1 MSPPH
6 RKFPKAL
13 KNCAEVIELG
23 KDAISYCLVRRAP
36 RQTLAA
42 PESVAF
48 HCSAG
53 THTQTQPC
61 TSGRHPCP
69 RAAVASRSFARS
81 RRRRAER
88 VRSGDDDVASGGGA
102 RIVHRRRGARAV
114 LHVADAP
121 VIEMNAR
128 SASNSTPEHRSEDP
142 DLTPPFPRPYPIQT
156 QSCKRSRLKRF
167 FSPGRACCSDCLKV
181 RARPTRPAPRPPP
194 PPPPPPPDRQPIS
207 RWFGGS
213 ARPICSVNTTSV

>member
-1 MSPPH
+1 MNHEPANTLVVDLLSPPPQAEVQGRSTSGRAPPRTRETMSPPH

-42 PESVAF
+42 PKSHFIAQRRAVWD
-48 HCSAG
+48 
-53 THTQTQPC
+53 HTKC
-61 TSGRHPCP
+61 TSGRQPCP

-142 DLTPPFPRPYPIQT
+142 ALTPPSRALTP
-156 QSCKRSRLKRF
+156 SKRRAASDPGSNDS
-167 FSPGRACCSDCLKV
+167 SPPVARA
-181 RARPTRPAPRPPP
+181 APTA
-194 PPPPPPPDRQPIS
+194 
-207 RWFGGS
+207 
-213 ARPICSVNTTSV
+213 

>member
-1 MSPPH
+1 MRSATAWYVAPRAKHSPPPRRSH
-6 RKFPKAL
+6 FIAQ
-13 KNCAEVIELG
+13 
-23 KDAISYCLVRRAP
+23 RRA
-36 RQTLAA
+36 
-42 PESVAF
+42 VWD
-48 HCSAG
+48 
-53 THTQTQPC
+53 HTQTQPC
-61 TSGRHPCP
+61 TSGRQPCP

-121 VIEMNAR
+121 VIELNAR
-128 SASNSTPEHRSEDP
+128 TQIRRPRP
-142 DLTPPFPRPYPIQT
+142 DAPLPRPYPIQT

-181 RARPTRPAPRPPP
+181 RARPTRPAPPRPPRP
-194 PPPPPPPDRQPIS
+194 TDSP
-207 RWFGGS
+207 FLVGS
-213 ARPICSVNTTSV
+213 VVRPGPFVR

>member
-1 MSPPH
+1 MRSATAWYVAPRAKHSPPPSRSH
-6 RKFPKAL
+6 FIAQ
-13 KNCAEVIELG
+13 
-23 KDAISYCLVRRAP
+23 RRA
-36 RQTLAA
+36 
-42 PESVAF
+42 VWD
-48 HCSAG
+48 
-53 THTQTQPC
+53 HTKC
-61 TSGRHPCP
+61 TSGRQPCP

-142 DLTPPFPRPYPIQT
+142 ALTPPLPRPYPIQT

-181 RARPTRPAPRPPP
+181 RARPTRPAP
-194 PPPPPPPDRQPIS
+194 PDQQPIS

-213 ARPICSVNTTSV
+213 ARPFVR

>member
-1 MSPPH
+1 MTELLVIDDVFKSLKISSDSLVAPDFEPANILVVDLLSPPPSSKAEPRNSGRAPPRTRETMSPPH

-36 RQTLAA
+36 AKHSPPPSRPHFIAQRRA
-42 PESVAF
+42 VWD
-48 HCSAG
+48 
-53 THTQTQPC
+53 HTKC
-61 TSGRHPCP
+61 TSGRQPCP

-121 VIEMNAR
+121 VIDVYA
-128 SASNSTPEHRSEDP
+128 HR
-142 DLTPPFPRPYPIQT
+142 
-156 QSCKRSRLKRF
+156 
-167 FSPGRACCSDCLKV
+167 
-181 RARPTRPAPRPPP
+181 
-194 PPPPPPPDRQPIS
+194 
-207 RWFGGS
+207 
-213 ARPICSVNTTSV
+213 

>member
-42 PESVAF
+42 PSRSHLIAQRRAVWD
-48 HCSAG
+48 
-53 THTQTQPC
+53 HTKC
-61 TSGRHPCP
+61 TSGRQPCP

-102 RIVHRRRGARAV
+102 QIVHRHRGATAARGQGWRPEVHGWGWVWSHTALRLAMKCDRRGGGECLARGATYQAVADRILPELDHLGAV
-114 LHVADAP
+114 LERLGKLAMGGRHGLSRPRRCAP
-121 VIEMNAR
+121 R
-128 SASNSTPEHRSEDP
+128 SASGWD
-142 DLTPPFPRPYPIQT
+142 
-156 QSCKRSRLKRF
+156 
-167 FSPGRACCSDCLKV
+167 
-181 RARPTRPAPRPPP
+181 
-194 PPPPPPPDRQPIS
+194 
-207 RWFGGS
+207 GGGGDNKS
-213 ARPICSVNTTSV
+213 TTSIFAGS

>member
-1 MSPPH
+1 MRSATAWYVAPRAKHSPPPSRSH
-6 RKFPKAL
+6 FIAQ
-13 KNCAEVIELG
+13 
-23 KDAISYCLVRRAP
+23 RRA
-36 RQTLAA
+36 
-42 PESVAF
+42 VWD
-48 HCSAG
+48 
-53 THTQTQPC
+53 HTKC
-61 TSGRHPCP
+61 TSGRQPCP

-181 RARPTRPAPRPPP
+181 RARPTRPAPPRPPRP
-194 PPPPPPPDRQPIS
+194 TDSP
-207 RWFGGS
+207 FLVGS
-213 ARPICSVNTTSV
+213 VVRPGPFICSVNITSSF

>member
-42 PESVAF
+42 LLSGEP
-48 HCSAG
+48 CG

-61 TSGRHPCP
+61 TSGRQPCP

-121 VIEMNAR
+121 VIELNAR
-128 SASNSTPEHRSEDP
+128 TQIRR
-142 DLTPPFPRPYPIQT
+142 PRPDAPPPAPLPHPNAELQAIQAQT
-156 QSCKRSRLKRF
+156 ILLPRSRVLLRL
-167 FSPGRACCSDCLKV
+167 PEGTRAPHS
-181 RARPTRPAPRPPP
+181 TRPAPP
-194 PPPPPPPDRQPIS
+194 
-207 RWFGGS
+207 
-213 ARPICSVNTTSV
+213 ARPTDSPFLVGSVVRPGPFICSVNITSSF